1 MRGSWLWSEAEQ
13 TDEVTSVANLG
24 ASTSSVT
31 ASPCHLP
38 LIGEGFKGRK
48 SKAPLPGADSPYQG
62 EMSRRDKRGREL
74 SAEG

>member
-1 MRGSWLWSEAEQ
+1 MRGSWLRSEAEQ

-31 ASPCHLP
+31 ASLCHLP
-38 LIGEGFKGRK
+38 LTGEGIGNAH
-48 SKAPLPGADSPYQG
+48 APLAPLSG
-62 EMSRRDKRGREL
+62 EL